1 MCRASF
7 LTRGLSASHL
17 NPTVDSVAAR
27 SSAAGQ
33 HRPGQHSA
41 PARSGEIRQSPTYA
55 AGILSQTRGD
65 RRREIFWRVAT
76 RGPERDSSLRRR
88 GRDGDSSFG
97 VNSSAAKGER
107 GKNTLGFFARRS
119 VVCGRHWGQTPR
131 SRQATP
137 SLQREFCSDGVG
149 RSRRGRSWRSA
160 ARSALC

>member
-1 MCRASF
+1 M
-7 LTRGLSASHL
+7 
-17 NPTVDSVAAR
+17 AAR

-76 RGPERDSSLRRR
+76 RSPERDSSLRRR

-107 GKNTLGFFARRS
+107 GKNTLGFLHAAVSCVEGIGAKPPGADRLPHPYSGNFARMGWEEAAEAGAGGALPALLSAKYHRTS
-119 VVCGRHWGQTPR
+119 GLCAPLPR
-131 SRQATP
+131 TGMFTLS
-137 SLQREFCSDGVG
+137 
-149 RSRRGRSWRSA
+149 
-160 ARSALC
+160 